1 MGIASFGA
9 LLIGF
14 VAALGITR
22 AWVFRRLKAR
32 TLAPIQGAG
41 LVAAMWGSLPF
52 LFEFLSDRPFNL
64 LAAAVGAVALALG
77 SGAPILLIGNRLA
90 KERNKPD

>member
-22 AWVFRRLKAR
+22 AWVFRRLKAG
-32 TLAPIQGAG
+32 TLAPLQGAG
-41 LVAAMWGSLPF
+41 LVAAIWGSLPF
-52 LFEFLSDRPFNL
+52 LFELSSDRPFNL
-64 LAAAVGAVALALG
+64 LAATIGAGALALG
-77 SGAPILLIGNRLA
+77 SGVPMLFIGNRLA
-90 KERNKPD
+90 KEHNKPH